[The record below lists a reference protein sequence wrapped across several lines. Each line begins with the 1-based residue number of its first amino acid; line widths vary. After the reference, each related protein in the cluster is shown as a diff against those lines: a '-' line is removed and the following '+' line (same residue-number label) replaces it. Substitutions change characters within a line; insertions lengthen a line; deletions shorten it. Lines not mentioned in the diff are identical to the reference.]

1 MAFYALHVL
10 HPLDA
15 FNSRPI
21 TPDSGHPLY
30 PLRLPDHSPLVTTQ
44 VFATMQTCVIM

>member
-1 MAFYALHVL
+1 MALYPLYVL

-15 FNSRPI
+15 FDSRPI
-21 TPDSGHPLY
+21 TPDSGH

-44 VFATMQTCVIM
+44 VFAIMQTCVII